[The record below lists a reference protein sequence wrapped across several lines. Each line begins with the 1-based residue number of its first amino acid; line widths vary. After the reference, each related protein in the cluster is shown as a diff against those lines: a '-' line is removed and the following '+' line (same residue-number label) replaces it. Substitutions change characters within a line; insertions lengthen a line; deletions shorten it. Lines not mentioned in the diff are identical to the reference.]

1 MSEMNE
7 WFKWIEEAIAKKHI
21 KYYEYKYFKN
31 IQEIGIGSFGKVYR
45 AKWKDLPKYFAL
57 KSLLNI
63 DEEAIKE
70 LINEIELKRELI
82 SHDNIINFYGIT
94 ISDQENQSD
103 DIKKYHLVMEYADS
117 GSLNNY
123 LKENFEKLV
132 WEDKLKFAYQLA
144 SAVSCLHDEDIIHRD
159 LHSNSVLVNQ
169 DTIKLADFG
178 LSKRIEASTKKKKDL
193 FGVVP
198 YIDPKKFSNKS
209 YSLNKKSDV
218 YSIGVLLWE
227 ISSGKPPFYL
237 EEESY
242 DDCLSVQIMQ
252 GHRETTVP
260 DTPIE
265 YVKLYTECWN
275 DNPDNRPSIQEVVE
289 RLDCIISNQK
299 NETIDKKT
307 DQMTNKDIVLNSI
320 EESSHRELSQII
332 QEFNKVNIKEIMGSM
347 TSISDEITCLPEND
361 LSVIINNIT
370 EFIFEVMN
378 KSNNLNL
385 YQKFLVYLINQ
396 NIDPQEIYDWLSNN
410 QNYNSNS
417 IFLLGFF
424 NYYGIE
430 TSENKKLAFDLFI
443 NASELDHI
451 LAQYFV
457 GYCYLFAVG
466 TSPNNSLAFKYF
478 EKIANKDC
486 AIGQVF
492 TGCCYGNGYGINEEQ
507 KLAFHWNEKA
517 ANNGNIIGMSNLG
530 YYYSIGSGVEKDIDK
545 AIYWYKKSAEQ
556 GYESAQKKVEE
567 LMKTE

>member
-159 LHSNSVLVNQ
+159 LHSN
-169 DTIKLADFG
+169 K
-178 LSKRIEASTKKKKDL
+178 
-193 FGVVP
+193 
-198 YIDPKKFSNKS
+198 
-209 YSLNKKSDV
+209 
-218 YSIGVLLWE
+218 
-227 ISSGKPPFYL
+227 
-237 EEESY
+237 EESY

-378 KSNNLNL
+378 KN
-385 YQKFLVYLINQ
+385 
-396 NIDPQEIYDWLSNN
+396 
-410 QNYNSNS
+410 
-417 IFLLGFF
+417 
-424 NYYGIE
+424 
-430 TSENKKLAFDLFI
+430 
-443 NASELDHI
+443 HI